1 MKLGTLFM
9 LIKVLIKVIKKNLS
23 MSVEFTVSPFCGD
36 KPFYSKFVS
45 VVTKMLTSWP
55 VFRYYCGIDWHI
67 EWNNK
72 VNIAQCIVI
81 KDMINCIL
89 FCHTHGFL

>member
-23 MSVEFTVSPFCGD
+23 MSVEFTVIPFCGE

-45 VVTKMLTSWP
+45 VVTKMLTS
-55 VFRYYCGIDWHI
+55 
-67 EWNNK
+67 
-72 VNIAQCIVI
+72 
-81 KDMINCIL
+81 
-89 FCHTHGFL
+89 